1 MRAMMSQLVQ
11 GNDVNGQGVL
21 FGGRLMQWIDVT
33 GAIACRRHAGMDVVL
48 AVADSMQFLAP
59 AHLNDTVNLYAHVTW
74 TGRTTIECCVE
85 SFAERL
91 DGSLELVNK
100 AFMLYVAVKDGEPAD
115 VPRFVPQDAQA
126 ESEYEAAELRQ
137 EARRARRQE
146 PMNGNKKREN

>member
-11 GNDVNGQGVL
+11 GNDVNGLGVL

-33 GAIACRRHAGMDVVL
+33 GAIACRRHAGKDVVL

-85 SFAERL
+85 SYAERL
-91 DGSLELVNK
+91 DGSIELVNK
-100 AFMLYVAVKDGEPAD
+100 AFMLYVAVDQGEPVE
-115 VPRFVPQDAQA
+115 VPRLVPQGAQA
-126 ESEYEAAELRQ
+126 ERDYNAAELRQ
-137 EARRARRQE
+137 EARRVRRQE
-146 PMNGNKKREN
+146 PIDNRKE